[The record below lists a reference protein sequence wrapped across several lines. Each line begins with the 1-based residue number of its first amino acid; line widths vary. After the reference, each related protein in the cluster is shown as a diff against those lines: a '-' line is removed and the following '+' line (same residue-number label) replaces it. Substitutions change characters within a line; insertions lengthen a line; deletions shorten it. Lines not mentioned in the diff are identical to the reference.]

1 MSYKKVTI
9 DNYNLEI
16 FDDIFLYDYRLFLYT
31 FCLKSH
37 YKIGWEDTYEVE
49 NAHYKY
55 LHSRWNE
62 DDFKRIDFIKQISRN
77 EKLLKFTEIYET
89 KKYVA
94 NLSYP
99 NAVYFAH
106 THGEE
111 KVLLYYANMQWKQE
125 WAGETLFFDESGKEV
140 VYTSTYTPGR
150 IIIFDGKMP
159 HTIRPQSSAAPHFR
173 FTISTFWSSK

>member
-1 MSYKKVTI
+1 MSYKKVTTE
-9 DNYNLEI
+9 NYNIEI
-16 FDDIFLYDYRLFLYT
+16 FDDVFSYDYRLFLYT
-31 FCLKSH
+31 FCLKS
-37 YKIGWEDTYEVE
+37 YYMIGWEDTNEVE
-49 NAHYKY
+49 NAHLKY
-55 LHSRWNE
+55 LHSFWNK
-62 DDFKRIDFIKQISRN
+62 DDLEKTNFTKEISKN
-77 EKLLKFTEIYET
+77 QKLLEFVEKYNI
-89 KKYVA
+89 KKTVA

-111 KVLLYYANMQWKQE
+111 KVLLYYANTQWKQE